1 MNSAVV
7 DDLERFA
14 FEHFQA
20 GVCLPGESG
29 VRARAIVNAGRNFV
43 PDAFDAFRH
52 LAATSVW
59 WRETTAL
66 KKTENIVL
74 GRVEN
79 VKAFRDLLKR
89 NKEFKEKTALKEL
102 LTNLQAERLALE
114 KEYAARAEELVR
126 RD

>member
-1 MNSAVV
+1 MNSPVV

-14 FEHFQA
+14 FEHFQP

-43 PDAFDAFRH
+43 PDAFDAFRN

-66 KKTENIVL
+66 KKSDTVVL

-79 VKAFRDLLKR
+79 VQ
-89 NKEFKEKTALKEL
+89 EFKEMLKRKKELKDKSGLKEL
-102 LTNLQAERLALE
+102 LRNLQAERLALE
-114 KEYAARAEELVR
+114 IEYAARAEELVR